1 MGVPMGDPQHPMGA
15 PNPISPLGS
24 LRKWGPYGGSL
35 RESLM
40 GAPDPISL
48 LGSLRGG
55 GSPTPSSLWG
65 SLRGL
70 PTPFP

>member
-1 MGVPMGDPQHPMGA
+1 MGVLKRGPQHPMGA
-15 PNPISPLGS
+15 PNPISLLGC

-40 GAPDPISL
+40 GATDPIPL

-55 GSPTPSSLWG
+55 GPQHPHPYG
-65 SLRGL
+65 GR
-70 PTPFP
+70 